1 MEGGQE
7 WKEIGGVYSIQKWSS
22 RFQPAIRVYFG
33 ANEQQTLCLSQERTS
48 NGNLVSENRSF
59 AVSRRIQ
66 RKTNE
71 RRLGHRI

>member
-7 WKEIGGVYSIQKWSS
+7 WEEIGGVCSIQEWSS
-22 RFQPAIRVYFG
+22 RFQSAIRVYFG
-33 ANEQQTLCLSQERTS
+33 ANEQQTFCISQERSS